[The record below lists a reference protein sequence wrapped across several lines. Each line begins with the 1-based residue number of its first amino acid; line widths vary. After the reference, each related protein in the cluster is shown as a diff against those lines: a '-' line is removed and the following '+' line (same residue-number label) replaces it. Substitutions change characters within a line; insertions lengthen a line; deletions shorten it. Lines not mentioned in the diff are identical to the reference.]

1 MPPRAVLRAGPTS
14 LWRIFSEPLEIL
26 EVRRLDEVRSTLEDV
41 GRRVESENLWAVCV
55 VAYEAGP
62 AFDSALA
69 AHAPGADPQA
79 PPLLWVGLFPPPDLR
94 AELSGPPPAHPPAIP
109 QDRLEPSI
117 SRDEFLDAFD
127 RIQDHIRAGDTYQ
140 ANYSFRL
147 RAPFPA
153 GSDTAPW
160 DLFHRLV
167 GRGDAPYAAY
177 VDLGS
182 HVVVS
187 ASPELF
193 FQQDGQTVT
202 SRPMKGTAPR
212 GRTLR
217 EDLVHAERLK
227 ESPKERAE
235 NLMVVDMIRNDLGR
249 VARPGTVQVPEL
261 FTVER
266 YPTVLQMTS
275 TVTAETDH
283 DPVDVLA
290 ALFPCASITGAPK
303 ISTSRILAALEPDPR
318 GVYTGSVGYL
328 APGRKAGWNVAIRTA
343 TVDRERGRLEYGVG
357 GGIVA
362 DSDGSREYDECR
374 LKAQVLVRDRPEF
387 ELLETF
393 FFHDGFWLLV
403 EHLERFKSSVVYFD
417 FPWKPVALRKQL
429 EWTAWDLG
437 KSRHKVRLTYSRR
450 GEFHVTTEPLSEEAA
465 GRPEEAPEAPLFL
478 AVAEKP
484 VSSDDVFLF
493 HKTTH
498 RRVYDQARTAHPQAD
513 EVILTNERG
522 ELTEGTRFNLVLDLD
537 GELVTP
543 PVSSGLL
550 AGAFR
555 AWLVREGELQ
565 EKVLFQEDL
574 LRADAIWLINSVRG
588 FRRGRLM

>member
-1 MPPRAVLRAGPTS
+1 MSPRAVLRTGTNGA
-14 LWRIFSEPLEIL
+14 WHVFEEPLETVEI
-26 EVRRLDEVRSTLEDV
+26 RRLDQVRTVLEDV
-41 GRRVESENLWAVCV
+41 GRRVERERLWAVGV
-55 VAYEAGP
+55 VSYEAAP
-62 AFDSALA
+62 AFDAALG
-69 AHAPGADPQA
+69 AHAPDPED
-79 PPLLWVGLFPPPDLR
+79 PPLLWVGLFSSPEIRDRFPESPPTGPSLKIAEDDLE
-94 AELSGPPPAHPPAIP
+94 ASV
-109 QDRLEPSI
+109 
-117 SRDEFLDAFD
+117 SREDFLAAFE

-140 ANYSFRL
+140 VNYSFRL
-147 RAPFPA
+147 RAPLPG
-153 GSDTAPW
+153 GSETIPW
-160 DLFHRLV
+160 DLFRRLAH
-167 GRGDAPYAAY
+167 GRDTPYAAY
-177 VDLGS
+177 VDLGT

-193 FQQDGQTVT
+193 FEQAGNRVV

-212 GRTLR
+212 GRTWK
-217 EDLVHAERLK
+217 EDYQRAHALAA
-227 ESPKERAE
+227 SDKERAE

-249 VARPGTVQVPEL
+249 VARPGTVRVPKL

-303 ISTSRILAALEPDPR
+303 ISTSRILAELEPDPR

-328 APGRKAGWNVAIRTA
+328 APGRRACWNVAIRTA
-343 TVDRERGRLEYGVG
+343 TVDRRRERLEYGVG

-362 DSDGSREYDECR
+362 DSDGSGEYDECR
-374 LKAQVLVRDRPEF
+374 LKAQVLVRDLPDF

-403 EHLERFKSSVVYFD
+403 EHLERFRCSVEYFD
-417 FPWKPVALRKQL
+417 FPWKPAALRQQLKQ
-429 EWTAWDLG
+429 TAWDLG
-437 KSRHKVRLTYSRR
+437 RSRHKVRWTYSRR
-450 GEFHVTTEPLSEEAA
+450 GELRVTSEPLSEEAA
-465 GRPEEAPEAPLFL
+465 GTPEEAPEAPLFL

-498 RRVYDQARTAHPQAD
+498 RRVYDEARAAHPQAD
-513 EVILTNERG
+513 EVLLVNERG

-555 AWLVREGELQ
+555 AWLLGQGKLQ
-565 EKVLFQEDL
+565 EKILSREDL
-574 LRADAIWLINSVRG
+574 ARADAVWLINSVRG
-588 FRRGRLM
+588 FRRAAIQR